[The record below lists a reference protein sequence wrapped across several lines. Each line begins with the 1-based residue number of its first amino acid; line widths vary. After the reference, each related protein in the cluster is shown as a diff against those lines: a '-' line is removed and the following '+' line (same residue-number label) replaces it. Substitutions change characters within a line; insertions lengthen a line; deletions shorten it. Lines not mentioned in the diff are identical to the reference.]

1 MTAPIVVFDTS
12 GLLSAVGWQGKPLQC
27 LELARAGQIRGV
39 SCREIL
45 DELAAKLLSKLDFTA
60 EQVADTIADFLRYLE
75 LVTITGDLHVVPAD
89 PRDDMIVECAVVAA
103 ADYIVSGDRRH
114 LLVME
119 SYQNIRIIGPG
130 LMLTKVLGQS
140 ET

>member
-1 MTAPIVVFDTS
+1 MTTPVVVFDTS
-12 GLLSAVGWQGKPLQC
+12 VLLSAVGWRGKPLQC
-27 LELARAGQIRGV
+27 LELARSGQIRGI

-45 DELAAKLLSKLDFTA
+45 DELAAKLFSKLDFTA
-60 EQVADTIADFLRYLE
+60 EQVADTIADFLGYLE
-75 LVTITGDLHVVPAD
+75 MVAITGDLHVVLAD
-89 PRDDMIVECAVVAA
+89 PKDDMIVECAVVAE

-119 SYQNIRIIGPG
+119 SYQDMRIISPG
-130 LMLTKVLGQS
+130 LLLSLMLEQS

>member
-1 MTAPIVVFDTS
+1 M
-12 GLLSAVGWQGKPLQC
+12 
-27 LELARAGQIRGV
+27 
-39 SCREIL
+39 
-45 DELAAKLLSKLDFTA
+45 SKLDFTA
-60 EQVADTIADFLRYLE
+60 EQVADTIADFLGYLE

>member
-1 MTAPIVVFDTS
+1 MTTPIVVFDTS
-12 GLLSAVGWQGKPLQC
+12 VLLSAVGWQGKPLQC
-27 LELARAGQIRGV
+27 LELARTGLIRGI

-60 EQVADTIADFLRYLE
+60 EQVADTIADFLGYLE
-75 LVTITGDLHVVPAD
+75 MVTITGDLHVVPAD
-89 PRDDMIVECAVVAA
+89 PKDDMIVECAVVAA

-114 LLVME
+114 LLVMG
-119 SYQNIRIIGPG
+119 SYQDIRIISPG
-130 LMLTKVLGQS
+130 LLLTKMLEQS